1 MVYINLIRKENLYN
15 VWLLIILHLSN
26 LNSKVLVII
35 SAFLSIITYPAFLY
49 YTLLIASIKIIII
62 SIFTL

>member
-1 MVYINLIRKENLYN
+1 MVYNNLVRKENLYN

-35 SAFLSIITYPAFLY
+35 SAFLTFITYPAFLY